1 MIDKPDSI
9 EQRQEP
15 QKTELIKLLTKTPII
30 QVACQRVGVSRATFY
45 RWRKD
50 DEPFGKAV
58 DEALVSGNEL
68 INDMAESMLI
78 QAIQGGN
85 ITAQIFW
92 LKHHH
97 PAYET
102 RLRVDGRLTHET
114 EALTPEQEQL
124 VAKALALAALLPG
137 TTTLEVSNE
146 SNK

>member
-1 MIDKPDSI
+1 MSSSTI
-9 EQRQEP
+9 EQRQSA
-15 QKTELIKLLTKTPII
+15 QQTELLKHLAKTPII
-30 QVACQRVGVSRATFY
+30 QYACQRSGVSRATFY

-50 DEPFGKAV
+50 DDAFGKAV
-58 DEALVSGNEL
+58 DGALASGNA
-68 INDMAESMLI
+68 IVNDMAESMLI
-78 QAIQGGN
+78 QAIREGN

-124 VAKALALAALLPG
+124 VAKALALAALLPAKSAE
-137 TTTLEVSNE
+137 EVSRDQDR
-146 SNK
+146 